1 MKSAAILWILVSGC
15 LFAADDESTFVIPET
30 DIPARIAKIGRMS
43 DDERTMLLHE
53 LSYERQKIFEA
64 LIVRLDSP
72 RLETKLHAAYLLG
85 MFRMEHAAPHLARYI
100 RLTDDKIEER
110 GDDLWFWNRYPAADA
125 LVSIGLPS
133 VPYLIDNLAESDDE
147 LIRKLSLDAIIAI
160 EGERFTKIVL
170 VEALDKPRSNSQHK
184 RLLAAFETL
193 IPVAMNQ

>member
-1 MKSAAILWILVSGC
+1 MKLAVAALVLLSASLS
-15 LFAADDESTFVIPET
+15 AADDESTFVIPET
-30 DIPARIAKIGRMS
+30 DIAERIAKIGRMS
-43 DDERTMLLHE
+43 ADERTMLLHE

-85 MFRMEHAAPHLARYI
+85 MYRMENAAPHLARYI

-110 GDDLWFWNRYPAADA
+110 SGDLWFWNRYPAADA

-160 EGERFTKIVL
+160 EGERFTKITL

-184 RLLAAFETL
+184 RLQATFETL